1 MKLPRF
7 EIHRPRTLREA
18 SQLLVE
24 LSDDAVAYHGGTEL
38 LLTMKLGLAN
48 YAHLIDLKLIDDLRG
63 ISLDDGVLHIGAG
76 MTHHE
81 IEHSQDVRR
90 FLPAMSEMLR
100 HIANVRVRAVG
111 TIGGNLC
118 FADPHSDPATF
129 LTALNA
135 SIVCSDGIS
144 TRRMQADEFLIG
156 PYETVLAPGELLVA
170 VEVPLPGVN
179 IGVSHIRMKTHERPT
194 ITVTSSVALKEGA
207 VENVRVAVGSVC
219 SVPVVVDAF
228 DALVGHSQARWEQGI
243 EDCAGAA
250 AAIVEPL
257 EDADGAIDY
266 KRALVRTFVRRGMAA
281 ALLDAVARPDA
292 TKGGSR

>member
-1 MKLPRF
+1 
-7 EIHRPRTLREA
+7 
-18 SQLLVE
+18 LLVE

-63 ISLDDGVLHIGAG
+63 ISLEDGVLRIGGG

-81 IEHSQDVRR
+81 IEYFKDVRHS
-90 FLPAMSEMLR
+90 LPAMSEMLR
-100 HIANVRVRAVG
+100 HVANVRVRAVG

-144 TRRMQADEFLIG
+144 VRRMRADEFLAG
-156 PYETVLAPGELLVA
+156 PYETVLAPGELLVG
-170 VEVPLPGVN
+170 VEVPLPGVDV
-179 IGVSHIRMKTHERPT
+179 GVSHIRMKTHERPT
-194 ITVTSSVALKEGA
+194 ITVTSTVALKEGT
-207 VENVRVAVGSVC
+207 VESVRVAVGSVC

-228 DALVGHSQARWEQGI
+228 DGLVGCAQARWEQGI
-243 EDCAGAA
+243 EDCAAA
-250 AAIVEPL
+250 AAEIVEPL
-257 EDADGAIDY
+257 EDSDGATDY
-266 KRALVRTFVRRGMAA
+266 KRALVRTFVRRGMAS
-281 ALLDAVARPDA
+281 ALLDAVARPEA
-292 TKGGSR
+292 TQEGSR